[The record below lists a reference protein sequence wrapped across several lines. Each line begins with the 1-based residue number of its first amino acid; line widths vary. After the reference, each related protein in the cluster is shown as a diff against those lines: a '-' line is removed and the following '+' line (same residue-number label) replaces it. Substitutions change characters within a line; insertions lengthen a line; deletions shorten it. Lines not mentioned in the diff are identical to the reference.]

1 MTKEKLRA
9 YRDMKRERDHL
20 LDKIEEMEA
29 VLYAPRIQK
38 LDGMPRGG
46 HQEGSWLDDL
56 LERQAELLK
65 KYKALEA
72 DLSKN
77 ILEIE
82 EAISSLA
89 PRERDLLRLYYIDGL
104 AWEMVA
110 VEMHYTW
117 RHVHRIHGN
126 ALEALKSNK

>member
-20 LDKIEEMEA
+20 LDKIEEIECI
-29 VLYAPRIQK
+29 LYAPRTQK

-46 HQEGSWLDDL
+46 NQDNDRVDDL
-56 LERQAELLK
+56 ITRQTELLN
-65 KYKALEA
+65 KYKALER
-72 DLSKN
+72 DLSKA
-77 ILEIE
+77 ILEVE
-82 EAISSLA
+82 DAISSLS
-89 PRERDLLRLYYIDGL
+89 PRERDLMRLYYIDGL
-104 AWEMVA
+104 TWEMVA

-117 RHVHRIHGN
+117 RHVHRIHGD